1 MSTNTISND
10 VSQLRTILVIGA
22 HPDDETF
29 VAGGLIAIARANGQR
44 VVCVTATKGEAG
56 VQNEQEWPKEQLAA
70 IREKELEKALE
81 LLGVK
86 EHYYLGYSDGE
97 CKDIDSNEATE
108 KLQQIIANTQPD
120 TVITFNNDGLTGHP
134 DHVCVYEWTKQALKD
149 MKDVRLLCA
158 VQSAQALERG
168 IQQLDE
174 VLDIFYNLDQPTAY
188 AEDQCQ
194 LYVELSEEIARK
206 KCTALKSMPS
216 QTKKMFDQFD
226 EQKLHRAFSI
236 EAFIEG

>member
-1 MSTNTISND
+1 MNTNTTSSD
-10 VSQLRTILVIGA
+10 ASQLGTVLVVGA

-29 VAGGLIAIARANGQR
+29 IAGGLIAMARANGQR

-56 VQNEQEWPKEQLAA
+56 VQDEQEWPKERLAV
-70 IREKELEKALE
+70 IREKELEKALAV
-81 LLGVK
+81 LGVK
-86 EHYYLGYSDGE
+86 EHHYLGYTDGK
-97 CKDIDSNEATE
+97 CKDVDRDEAT
-108 KLQQIIANTQPD
+108 KRLQQIVANVQPD

-149 MKDVRLLCA
+149 MQDVRLLCA
-158 VQSAQALERG
+158 VQSVEALGRG

-188 AEDQCQ
+188 TEDQCQ
-194 LYVELSEEIARK
+194 LYVELTEEIARK
-206 KCTALKSMPS
+206 KCAALKAMPS

-226 EQKLHRAFSI
+226 EQKLHEAFSI